1 MSSFDTRLLIFGIRH
16 RFPMS
21 GVKEYV
27 LSFLRRFGCLPSAC
41 QFVPSRIIQAEA
53 KVLFFLEHSSEPA
66 RVILGKKSLWC
77 EMATATQ
84 CCCVCDVSVC
94 CSLICIQEL
103 D

>member
-1 MSSFDTRLLIFGIRH
+1 
-16 RFPMS
+16 MS

-66 RVILGKKSLWC
+66 RIILGKRAFGVKWQQQRSV
-77 EMATATQ
+77 A
-84 CCCVCDVSVC
+84 VSVTL
-94 CSLICIQEL
+94 SLL
-103 D
+103 